1 MRWGVLCAYSCFRAG
16 SCPTK
21 KERSEKLLNQDMEPR
36 DSGSVEDAFATPAG
50 GGRELLLSLTA
61 QEAKAILARAQE
73 RAAIEAED
81 FWGQAEEACSVDPI
95 G

>member
-1 MRWGVLCAYSCFRAG
+1 LLQRAG
-16 SCPTK
+16 RYPTK
-21 KERSEKLLNQDMEPR
+21 KQRSEKMLNQQIEPR

-50 GGRELLLSLTA
+50 GGREILLSLSA
-61 QEAKAILARAQE
+61 QEAQAILARAQE

-81 FWGQAEEACSVDPI
+81 FWGQADEACSVDPI